1 MEGRRLDL
9 RRRPSKKP
17 ASAIINTPA
26 IAPILIPAIVL
37 GDRPVLGGEGSPV
50 GVVVVV
56 VVVVE
61 DGEGTDIGV
70 ECIIVGAALRSPPV
84 DWVGKGVDSS
94 CGVELGG
101 SSVNVGRFVV

>member
-1 MEGRRLDL
+1 ML
-9 RRRPSKKP
+9 
-17 ASAIINTPA
+17 IPA
-26 IAPILIPAIVL
+26 IAP

-50 GVVVVV
+50 GVVVVVVV